1 MSYTHLDHK
10 NYLQAKREREMA
22 YREAGSM
29 LKYFQDKIT
38 ENHSFQYTLLMDCEE
53 KITNLFWADAKMLVD
68 YAHFGALLTLLLE
81 QTRSEGLF
89 GVFLGFNHF
98 RETVIFGVVLL

>member
-38 ENHSFQYTLLMDCEE
+38 ENPIHFNTLC
-53 KITNLFWADAKMLVD
+53 
-68 YAHFGALLTLLLE
+68 
-81 QTRSEGLF
+81 
-89 GVFLGFNHF
+89 
-98 RETVIFGVVLL
+98 

>member
-29 LKYFQDKIT
+29 LKYFQDKILRT
-38 ENHSFQYTLLMDCEE
+38 PFIS
-53 KITNLFWADAKMLVD
+53 I
-68 YAHFGALLTLLLE
+68 HFAN
-81 QTRSEGLF
+81 GL
-89 GVFLGFNHF
+89 
-98 RETVIFGVVLL
+98 